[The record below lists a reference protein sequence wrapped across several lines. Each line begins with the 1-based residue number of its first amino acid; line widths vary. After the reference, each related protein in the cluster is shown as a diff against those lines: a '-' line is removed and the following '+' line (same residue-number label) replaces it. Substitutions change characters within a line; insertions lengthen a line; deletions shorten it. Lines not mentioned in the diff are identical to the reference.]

1 MMMTLTQWTDGA
13 TRVLLFTI
21 RLAVHVESYML
32 FLLRHAEWRASGDA
46 VAQPGGFASIIRGLA
61 TVPGALD
68 TLRAGQVRIRELLLK
83 RAAVVLQRYLGQA
96 LQVSARGRGRCV
108 V

>member
-1 MMMTLTQWTDGA
+1 MMYPHTQWTDGA

-32 FLLRHAEWRASGDA
+32 FLLRHAQWRASGDDA
-46 VAQPGGFASIIRGLA
+46 VAQPGGFASVIRGLA

-68 TLRAGQVRIRELLLK
+68 TLRTGQVRTRDLLVRV
-83 RAAVVLQRYLGQA
+83 RANPNPNSSDVHEAA
-96 LQVSARGRGRCV
+96 CTVSRC
-108 V
+108 